1 MTMTEQ
7 PVSKTSSTSSTST
20 RPGTLSGWKTRFG
33 ILAELFS
40 FLWAAKMWW
49 LIPMIVALIAFAVLI
64 VVGSASGGGPLI
76 YTLF

>member
-1 MTMTEQ
+1 MSEPT
-7 PVSKTSSTSSTST
+7 PSHSNSS
-20 RPGTLSGWKTRFG
+20 RMSGIRARLG
-33 ILAELFS
+33 IVGELFA

-49 LIPMIVALIAFAVLI
+49 LIPMIVALIAFALLI

>member
-1 MTMTEQ
+1 MTEQ
-7 PVSKTSSTSSTST
+7 PTSDTKYHP
-20 RPGTLSGWKTRFG
+20 RMLSGLRTRLG
-33 ILAELFS
+33 ILGELFA

-49 LIPMIVALIAFAVLI
+49 LIPMIVALIAFALLI

>member
-1 MTMTEQ
+1 MTEQ
-7 PVSKTSSTSSTST
+7 PTSNTNN
-20 RPGTLSGWKTRFG
+20 RPGMLTGLKTRLG
-33 ILAELFS
+33 ILGELFS

-49 LIPMIVALIAFAVLI
+49 LIPMIIALIAFALLI